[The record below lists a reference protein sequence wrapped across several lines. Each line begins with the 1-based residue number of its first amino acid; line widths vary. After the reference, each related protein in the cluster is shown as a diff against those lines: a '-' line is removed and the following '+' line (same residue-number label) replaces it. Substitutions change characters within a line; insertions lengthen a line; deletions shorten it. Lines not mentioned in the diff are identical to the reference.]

1 MVEQAASLT
10 VLKDLCGAL
19 PGLEGGA
26 DAVREVVE
34 KAAYMVLGLGDV
46 YLGAPCAVPV
56 DPRWAAVLLFC
67 SRSGAMQLAVL
78 YGSATPT
85 QLTDTILSSGE
96 ARQQG
101 WNYKFCLQRRAGCYP
116 LESFLPKIDDKKM
129 LQSRASGTT
138 LHLGGHHPR
147 TVLSQWPWL
156 VIFNSSYNS
165 YAGSGWW
172 CSNLFLNA

>member
-1 MVEQAASLT
+1 VAHDRSLKNKVIIRRLVFVVEQAASLT

-67 SRSGAMQLAVL
+67 SRSGAVQLAVL

-85 QLTDTILSSGE
+85 QLTDTMLSSGK

-101 WNYKFCLQRRAGCYP
+101 WPSQILSTATSRLLP
-116 LESFLPKIDDKKM
+116 LGI
-129 LQSRASGTT
+129 
-138 LHLGGHHPR
+138 
-147 TVLSQWPWL
+147 LSAQDR
-156 VIFNSSYNS
+156 
-165 YAGSGWW
+165 
-172 CSNLFLNA
+172 